1 MNDLIIDRN
10 YKLGDQGGKVKLIQ
24 EWLCL
29 NGFLTKIDGDFGPAM
44 DRAVRMFQAREGL
57 LVDGDVGNNTFSRLI
72 APLAKARSP
81 IAPSAG
87 LDSLGNL
94 IVAYARQH
102 LEQRPRE
109 VGGQNRGPWVRLYMG
124 GNEGDAW
131 AWCAGFAMYCVR
143 QACQSLGIPASIESS
158 YSCDELAKR
167 AAAAGLLLDEISAQS
182 GELHPGSLFLV
193 RRTATD
199 WTHVGIV
206 TGVAD
211 GAFDT
216 IEGNTNDE
224 GSREGYEVC
233 ARTRGFKNM
242 DFIIWR

>member
-1 MNDLIIDRN
+1 MNDLILDKN
-10 YKLGDQGGKVKLIQ
+10 YRLGDRGGKVKLIQ

-29 NGFLTKIDGDFGPAM
+29 QGFLITIDGDFGPAM
-44 DRAVRMFQAREGL
+44 DRAVRLFQAGQGL

-72 APLAKARSP
+72 APIGRALAPISP
-81 IAPSAG
+81 AG
-87 LDSLGNL
+87 ASLGGM
-94 IVAYARQH
+94 IVAYAQQH
-102 LEQRPRE
+102 LEQHPRE

-124 GNEGDAW
+124 GNDGDAW
-131 AWCAGFAMYCVR
+131 AWCAGFSLFCVR
-143 QACQSLGIPASIESS
+143 QACQALGLQSPVEFS
-158 YSCDELAKR
+158 YSCDELAR
-167 AAAAGLLLDEISAQS
+167 HASASGLLMDEFRAQS
-182 GELHPGSLFLV
+182 GGLRPGSLFLV

-206 TGVAD
+206 TRVSD

-233 ARTRGFKNM
+233 ARTRGFKDK
-242 DFIIWR
+242 DFIVWR